1 MCDAPEQAASN
12 KDSPVPHPY
21 AEVRRQYISSTAQK
35 FCQASRY
42 DQYRHNTA
50 NPHIMPRN
58 TRICSLRIF
67 ILSLLVFCFIGRT
80 IYPYEHTQ
88 IESKSPTQDGV
99 RVQKRRVT
107 SNSS

>member
-1 MCDAPEQAASN
+1 MHRNKQRLTKIHQYLIRMRKYVASTLVALHKN
-12 KDSPVPHPY
+12 
-21 AEVRRQYISSTAQK
+21 